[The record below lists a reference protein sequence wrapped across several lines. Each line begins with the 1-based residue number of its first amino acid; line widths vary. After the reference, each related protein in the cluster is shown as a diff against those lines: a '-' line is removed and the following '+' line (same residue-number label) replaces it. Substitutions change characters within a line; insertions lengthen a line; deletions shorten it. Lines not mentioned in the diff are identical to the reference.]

1 MIGKL
6 TGKNLQ
12 FYETIDRILWENWDP
27 IGINDSN
34 ARDEYYGYLPKVY
47 RLSLEEDQK
56 GILEYLLFVER
67 ERMGMKGDEEHCEK
81 VASLVML
88 AKKDIGVC

>member
-34 ARDEYYGYLPKVY
+34 ARDEYYGYLPEVY
-47 RLSLEEDQK
+47 RLSLEE
-56 GILEYLLFVER
+56 GIKEMLEYLLYVER
-67 ERMGMKGDEEHCEK
+67 ERMGLAGNEEKCKK
-81 VASLVML
+81 VVLLIMESKSELL
-88 AKKDIGVC
+88 I